1 MADEKKTFD
10 EILEDADY
18 KAEFDRRVTKAV
30 STVQKKL
37 DDARDENKQL
47 VDKYGTGKDGD
58 DIATMRTKVDE
69 LTKLLGDRD
78 YADAVSR
85 AIENADEGKGLKFT
99 SKSAREAFV
108 AAVKSKGLKLTD
120 GELEGFDE
128 FVAARKK
135 ADPDAFKK
143 AEDDTKPPEDPKP
156 AKPPARFTGK
166 MAPAGSGGQTKEEIE
181 AITDK
186 AERRAAIAANLN
198 LFEGEA

>member
-18 KAEFDRRVTKAV
+18 KAEFDRRVTKAL

-37 DDARDENKQL
+37 EAEQERNKKL
-47 VDKYGTGKDGD
+47 VEKYGTGEDGD
-58 DIATMRTKVDE
+58 DIATLRTKVGD
-69 LTKLLGDRD
+69 LTRTLSDRD
-78 YADAVSR
+78 YADAVAR

-135 ADPDAFKK
+135 ADPDAFKA
-143 AEDDTKPPEDPKP
+143 AEADPKPAGNPKP
-156 AKPPARFTGK
+156 AKPPARFTDK
-166 MAPAGSGGQTKEEIE
+166 MPPAPSGGKTKEEIM

-198 LFEGEA
+198 LFEGET

>member
-18 KAEFDRRVTKAV
+18 KAEFDRRVTKAL

-37 DDARDENKQL
+37 EAEQERNKQL
-47 VDKYGTGKDGD
+47 VAKYGTGEDGD
-58 DIATMRTKVDE
+58 IASMRTRVEK
-69 LTKLLGDRD
+69 LTKTLSDRD
-78 YADAVSR
+78 YADAVAR

-135 ADPDAFKK
+135 ADPDAFK
-143 AEDDTKPPEDPKP
+143 AEADPEPAGDPKP
-156 AKPPARFTGK
+156 AKPPARFTDK
-166 MAPAGSGGQTKEEIE
+166 MPPALSAGRPKRRSWPSRTRPSGGPPSPQI
-181 AITDK
+181 
-186 AERRAAIAANLN
+186 
-198 LFEGEA
+198 